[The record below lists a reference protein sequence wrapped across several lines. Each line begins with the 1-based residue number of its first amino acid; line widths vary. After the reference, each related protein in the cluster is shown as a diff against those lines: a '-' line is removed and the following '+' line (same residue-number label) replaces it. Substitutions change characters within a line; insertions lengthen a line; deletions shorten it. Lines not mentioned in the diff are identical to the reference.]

1 MALNAWSELT
11 KGSNPASSNQW
22 VKFEH
27 SAESGVHGLLQQ
39 AGEVPREDLG
49 DEVRIEEADVEVEVG
64 HELRL
69 WAGTTSQRDEHA
81 QRSGRPEGP
90 DGGVEG
96 PSASHSGHG
105 AAAKEPGGEVERAQR
120 LGLASRSV
128 GGRGWADSR
137 GGRRLAAR
145 NMERGCI
152 HGWSAGGRE

>member
-1 MALNAWSELT
+1 MVLNVRSELT
-11 KGSNPASSNQW
+11 TGSNPACFDQW
-22 VKFEH
+22 AKLEH

-69 WAGTTSQRDEHA
+69 WAGTASHRDEHA

-105 AAAKEPGGEVERAQR
+105 AAAKEPAGEVDEAQR
-120 LGLASRSV
+120 LGHVSRSV

-137 GGRRLAAR
+137 SGRRLAAR
-145 NMERGCI
+145 NLERGCI
-152 HGWSAGGRE
+152 HRWHAGGRA